1 VAAVRCPKCGT
12 VNPDGQLRLA
22 RCRRCREPLGKCR
35 YCANYDSRLLDCT
48 SLEKPD
54 GLRIVDADE
63 ALNCAEFVSTLEA
76 GARPRRMA
84 PSLARTAA
92 VAAALGLAALLGLS
106 YLYRERSMPG
116 VGPPLRVRATV
127 PEVSFQDDGL
137 DVRVLVVNGAEYT
150 AEGVTVVI
158 RGPSIRYLVW
168 QYTEPPEFHLAGPT
182 RAPQALL
189 GNLAPGE
196 VCSVLFHLQADR
208 AGELNLTARATA
220 ANIEGAAAARIEGEI
235 VP

>member
-1 VAAVRCPKCGT
+1 
-12 VNPDGQLRLA
+12 
-22 RCRRCREPLGKCR
+22 
-35 YCANYDSRLLDCT
+35 
-48 SLEKPD
+48 
-54 GLRIVDADE
+54 VDADE

-84 PSLARTAA
+84 SSLARTAA
-92 VAAALGLAALLGLS
+92 VAAALGLTALLGLS
-106 YLYRERSMPG
+106 YLYRERGMPG

-137 DVRVLVVNGAEYT
+137 DVRILVVNGAEYT

-158 RGPSIRYLVW
+158 RGPSMRYLAW
-168 QYTEPPEFHLAGPT
+168 QYTEPPAFHLAGTT

-189 GNLAPGE
+189 GDLAPGE
-196 VCSVLFHLQADR
+196 VGSVLFHLQADR